1 MVQHQR
7 WSTSCL
13 TWSYFNRGGL
23 TWNEAQEK
31 AQNKKERR
39 EQRSWGDAGP
49 AEEVE
54 AVPTRKDRE
63 KKEEDK
69 KKKKKV
75 RRRRTTPSPDVR
87 RGGRKHR
94 KDPDTS
100 GDEERMPKVT
110 RQDRKTFLIQMR

>member
-39 EQRSWGDAGP
+39 EQRSWGAAGP

-69 KKKKKV
+69 EKKEGPP
-75 RRRRTTPSPDVR
+75 PSHDSEPGR
-87 RGGRKHR
+87 ATRGPQAQEG
-94 KDPDTS
+94 S
-100 GDEERMPKVT
+100 
-110 RQDRKTFLIQMR
+110 